1 MPSSLNQSIKQVG
14 PGRWHVGSFVRER
27 ITTKI
32 QPEDDAIAAGVED
45 DCTYILQTSKDG
57 DIVSP
62 PFMDA
67 SDAIQMVHEGG
78 TSSVVWTIGRHVF
91 CKVKARHPDM
101 ESEENTIKFVIKEI
115 TPQIPSLDVIHSWTE
130 RDRSVLILRRI
141 EGSTLREAWTSLS
154 SSLRISAHLGRQDC
168 CNLLQHPGP
177 EYISDSEECNG
188 EACRRAVS
196 SKIR

>member
-1 MPSSLNQSIKQVG
+1 MPSSLNQSIKQIG

-78 TSSVVWTIGRHVF
+78 TSSAVWTIGRHVF

-101 ESEENTIKFVIKEI
+101 ESSGEYD
-115 TPQIPSLDVIHSWTE
+115 QIRYKRKSHRRFLRRTSFTLGRSGI
-130 RDRSVLILRRI
+130 DRFLILRRI
-141 EGSTLREAWTSLS
+141 EGSTLGEAWTSS
-154 SSLRISAHLGRQDC
+154 SSS
-168 CNLLQHPGP
+168 
-177 EYISDSEECNG
+177 
-188 EACRRAVS
+188 
-196 SKIR
+196 

>member
-62 PFMDA
+62 LFMDA

-101 ESEENTIKFVIKEI
+101 ESRGEYD
-115 TPQIPSLDVIHSWTE
+115 QIRYKKNHTAGSFAGRHSRLD
-130 RDRSVLILRRI
+130 
-141 EGSTLREAWTSLS
+141 GA
-154 SSLRISAHLGRQDC
+154 G
-168 CNLLQHPGP
+168 
-177 EYISDSEECNG
+177 
-188 EACRRAVS
+188 
-196 SKIR
+196 